1 MNLYRRSGALRAPS
15 SNSLT
20 LFLTAAALLAVPSL
34 FAETAWLQW
43 AGPHG
48 DFTCDAGPLA
58 EKWADIGPKEI
69 WSREIGGGHSTILH
83 EDGVLYTMCRRAG
96 DKDAVLAV
104 KADTGETV
112 WEYQYDAP
120 PQAGMVLD
128 YGVGPHSSP
137 LIAGDRLYTLGGI
150 AHFHC
155 LDKKTGK
162 VLWSHDLAEEF
173 KVSTLLRGYGSSP
186 IAYKDTVIVNIGAG
200 RGVPDPS
207 GLAAFKQDTGEIV
220 WKTQRLSAG
229 YPTPVLVNFD
239 GRDML
244 VDDLGYDRLGIDPA
258 DGSILWQSKVDLSKA
273 SIITSALWIPP
284 DMAFFSAGHGGGSQ
298 LYRIKPATEGELK
311 YQAEQ
316 LWDNNKLRI
325 MHANAIRI
333 DDTIYGCS
341 GDMGPAYLMAVDV
354 KTGKL
359 LWRQRGFSKSTLLL
373 ADGKLII
380 LDEDG
385 NLALAK
391 ASPEKLEILSKAKIL
406 EKFSWTAPTLI
417 GTRLYLRDYK
427 TMKCLDLGV
436 TANQ

>member
-1 MNLYRRSGALRAPS
+1 M
-15 SNSLT
+15 SLT
-20 LFLTAAALLAVPSL
+20 AILVVLSTGHIPL
-34 FAETAWLQW
+34 FAENAWLQW

-48 DFTCDAGPLA
+48 DFTCDAGSLA
-58 EKWADIGPKEI
+58 ETWPESGPEEI
-69 WSREIGGGHSTILH
+69 WSREIGAGHSTICH
-83 EDGVLYTMCRRAG
+83 ENGVLYTMCRREG

-104 KADTGETV
+104 KADTGETL

-120 PQAGMVLD
+120 PQPGMILD

-137 LIAGDRLYTLGGI
+137 LVAGERVFTLGGMV
-150 AHFHC
+150 HFHC
-155 LDKKTGK
+155 LDKRTGK
-162 VLWSHDLAEEF
+162 VLWFHNLAEELR
-173 KVSTLLRGYGSSP
+173 VSTLLRGYGSSP

-200 RGVPDPS
+200 RDAPEPS

-220 WKTQRLSAG
+220 WKTERLSPG
-229 YPTPVLVNFD
+229 YPTSQLVNFG

-244 VDDLGYDRLGIDPA
+244 VGPLGLDRLGIDPA
-258 DGSILWQSKVDLSKA
+258 DGKILWRAKVDPQAA
-273 SIITSALWIPP
+273 SVITSGLWIPP
-284 DMAFFSAGHGGGSQ
+284 DLAFFSAGHGGGSQ
-298 LYRIKPATEGELK
+298 LYRISAADDGDYPFKAEL
-311 YQAEQ
+311 

-333 DDTIYGCS
+333 DDTVYGSS
-341 GDMGPAYLMAVDV
+341 GDMGPAYLMAVDL

-359 LWRQRGFSKSTLLL
+359 LWRERGFTKSTLLL

-391 ASPEKLEILSKAKIL
+391 ATPEKLEILAKAKIL

-417 GTRLYLRDYK
+417 GTRLYVRDNK

-436 TANQ
+436 ESNL

>member
-1 MNLYRRSGALRAPS
+1 MNLQHPLGAPRAPHK
-15 SNSLT
+15 T
-20 LFLTAAALLAVPSL
+20 FLFIILATALSPAATSRG
-34 FAETAWLQW
+34 ETAWLQW

-58 EKWADIGPKEI
+58 EKWPEAGPKEI

-83 EDGVLYTMCRRAG
+83 EDRILYTMCRREP

-104 KADTGETV
+104 RADTGETV
-112 WEYQYDAP
+112 WEYEYDAP
-120 PQAGMVLD
+120 PQPGMILD

-137 LIAGDRLYTLGGI
+137 LIVGDRIYTIGGM
-150 AHFHC
+150 AQFHC

-162 VLWSHDLAEEF
+162 VLWYHNLAEELQ
-173 KVSTLLRGYGSSP
+173 VSTLLRGYGSSP

-200 RGVPDPS
+200 RGATEPS
-207 GLAAFKQDTGEIV
+207 GLAAYKQDTGEIV
-220 WKTQRLSAG
+220 WKTQRLSPG
-229 YPTPVLVNFD
+229 YPTPVLINFD

-244 VDDLGYDRLGIDPA
+244 VDDLGYDRLGIDPT
-258 DGSILWQSKVDLSKA
+258 DGSILWNAKVDVSKA
-273 SIITSALWIPP
+273 SVITSGLWIPP
-284 DMAFFSAGHGGGSQ
+284 DRVFFSAGHGGGSQ
-298 LYRIKPATEGELK
+298 LYRIKPASEGKFK
-311 YQAEQ
+311 YEAEQ

-325 MHANAIRI
+325 MHANAIHI
-333 DDTIYGCS
+333 DNTIYGSS
-341 GDMGPAYLMAVDV
+341 GDMGPAYLMALDLE
-354 KTGKL
+354 TGKL

-385 NLALAK
+385 NLAIAK
-391 ASPEKLEILSKAKIL
+391 PSPEKLEILAKAKIL

-436 TANQ
+436 EANP